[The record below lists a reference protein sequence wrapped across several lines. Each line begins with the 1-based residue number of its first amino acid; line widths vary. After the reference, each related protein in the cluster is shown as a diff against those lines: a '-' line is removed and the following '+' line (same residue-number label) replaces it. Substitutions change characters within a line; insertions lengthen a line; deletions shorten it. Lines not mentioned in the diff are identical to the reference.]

1 MAYLL
6 FFYFLLI
13 PVLSYSSPAEEPKDR
28 SIPILESTQSLFGF
42 QANTVANRLDL
53 FFADQRADDELARS
67 RFRVR
72 QRYEVR
78 ERALLTDDFQLRM
91 NIRMPKLQEK
101 FKFEWMGNKKKKKDK
116 ERDKEKEKAKSGA
129 TEELAQN
136 ELNKEWQFRADIG
149 VNASIPPKVFSRARL
164 RKNMTSGDIIH
175 RFVEEI
181 AWYSDRDWEQNTA
194 FDSDL
199 PLDDERLLRFRNV
212 ADWKVTRK
220 DFKTSHG
227 PALIQRISDND
238 AFSIGA
244 GIATLVIDGSWYVD
258 NYNVAATYRRN
269 LYKQWI
275 YIDVTPGIDFPK
287 IWSFRR
293 TPFIAV
299 QLEALFGGI

>member
-1 MAYLL
+1 MGYLL
-6 FFYFLLI
+6 FITFLLFPI
-13 PVLSYSSPAEEPKDR
+13 LSYSSPAEEPKDR
-28 SIPILESTQSLFGF
+28 SIPILESTQQLFGL

-67 RFRVR
+67 RFRLR

-78 ERALLTDDFQLRM
+78 ERALLKDDFQIRM

-101 FKFEWMGNKKKKKDK
+101 FKFEWKDKKKKETEKD
-116 ERDKEKEKAKSGA
+116 KEKAKSG
-129 TEELAQN
+129 TTGELAQN
-136 ELNKEWQFRADIG
+136 ELDKKWQFRADIG

-175 RFVEEI
+175 RFVEEL
-181 AWYSDRDWEQNTA
+181 AWYSDRDWEQTTA

-199 PLDDERLLRFRNV
+199 PLDEDRLLRFRNN

-244 GIATLVIDGSWYVD
+244 GIGTLVIDGSWYVD
-258 NYNVAATYRRN
+258 NYSLGLTYRRN

-275 YIDVTPGIDFPK
+275 YMDVTPGLDFPK

-293 TPFIAV
+293 TPYIAL